1 MRLSPFAGGDLVTDP
16 ASIQQ
21 NSPAAFGV
29 GAPTIFISAGE
40 ESGDLHGAALARALR
55 ERYPAARLIG
65 LGGARMRAQGVETLA
80 GLDELA
86 VMGFVEVIKHL
97 PFFIQLRKRVFAALE
112 AERVDLVIPIDYPGF
127 NLRLARHAKASGI
140 PVLYYIAPQVWAWHK
155 SRVRD
160 LGRDAD
166 EVAVVLPFEE
176 DFLRRGGVNARF
188 VGHPLL
194 DRAEPE
200 LPRDA
205 WARGQGLDPARPLL
219 ALFPGSRAQEVG
231 RHLELF
237 SAAADLVVRRR
248 PDAQPVIG
256 VPGGIDRGV
265 YGAARWPL
273 IESSGGLLAVR
284 HGGAGQERHDDAGG
298 RPGPDAARGR
308 LPDER
313 GELRARQAGGE
324 GAAHRPGEPDRG
336 GPRGAGVRAGRRH
349 AGRPGGCGAAAAGRG
364 FGGAEADDRRL
375 LAGARAAGRA
385 RRLPPRGGAGG
396 GAAGE
401 GSMSANPGSR
411 AAGLAERMNSPQRRH
426 EVHLRGLGGPAV
438 RGVTGGCASAAG
450 AFDGSVRQP

>member
-1 MRLSPFAGGDLVTDP
+1 MTDP
-16 ASIQQ
+16 AAIDRS
-21 NSPAAFGV
+21 SSSAAAFGAR
-29 GAPTIFISAGE
+29 APTIFISAGE

-97 PFFIQLRKRVFAALE
+97 PFFLGLRKRVFAAL
-112 AERVDLVIPIDYPGF
+112 AAQRVDLVIPIDYPGF

-205 WARGQGLDPARPLL
+205 WARGQGLDPDRPIL

-231 RHLELF
+231 RHLDLF
-237 SAAADLVVRRR
+237 SAAADRVVARR

-256 VPGGIDRGV
+256 VPGGMDRAV
-265 YGAARWPL
+265 YAGARWPL
-273 IESSGGLLAVR
+273 VDSAGGLLQYATAALAKSGTTTLEAALALTPLVVVYR
-284 HGGAGQERHDDAGG
+284 MNAASYALAKRVVKVPHIALANLIAEDRVAPEFVQDAAT
-298 RPGPDAARGR
+298 PDALAEAVLPLLDAESRARREMIAGFSRVRERLGGPGASRRVAELADGLLARGR
-308 LPDER
+308 
-313 GELRARQAGGE
+313 
-324 GAAHRPGEPDRG
+324 
-336 GPRGAGVRAGRRH
+336 
-349 AGRPGGCGAAAAGRG
+349 
-364 FGGAEADDRRL
+364 
-375 LAGARAAGRA
+375 
-385 RRLPPRGGAGG
+385 
-396 GAAGE
+396 
-401 GSMSANPGSR
+401 
-411 AAGLAERMNSPQRRH
+411 
-426 EVHLRGLGGPAV
+426 
-438 RGVTGGCASAAG
+438 
-450 AFDGSVRQP
+450 

>member
-1 MRLSPFAGGDLVTDP
+1 VTDP

-21 NSPAAFGV
+21 NPPAAFGA

-176 DFLRRGGVNARF
+176 DFLRKGGVNARF

-205 WARGQGLDPARPLL
+205 WARGQGLDPARPIL

-265 YGAARWPL
+265 YGGARWPL
-273 IESSGGLLAVR
+273 IESSGGLLQYATAALAKSGTTTLEAALALTPLVVVYR
-284 HGGAGQERHDDAGG
+284 MNAASYALAKRVVKVPHIALANLIAEDRVAPEFVQ
-298 RPGPDAARGR
+298 DAATPEALADAVLPLLDADSEARKQMIAGFSQVRGR
-308 LPDER
+308 L
-313 GELRARQAGGE
+313 
-324 GAAHRPGEPDRG
+324 G
-336 GPRGAGVRAGRRH
+336 GPGASRRV
-349 AGRPGGCGAAAAGRG
+349 AELAA
-364 FGGAEADDRRL
+364 EL
-375 LAGARAAGRA
+375 LAKG
-385 RRLPPRGGAGG
+385 
-396 GAAGE
+396 
-401 GSMSANPGSR
+401 
-411 AAGLAERMNSPQRRH
+411 Q
-426 EVHLRGLGGPAV
+426 
-438 RGVTGGCASAAG
+438 
-450 AFDGSVRQP
+450 